1 MAEKYKVPDKTIAPR
16 KGFGT
21 KFMQRL
27 LPTHF
32 SIDRGYD
39 EDFPS
44 IFPGMYLL
52 VQNITLRVIT
62 SKESSNEF

>member
-1 MAEKYKVPDKTIAPR
+1 MAEKYKVPDKTIVPR

-27 LPTHF
+27 LPTQF

-44 IFPGMYLL
+44 IFPGIDEWCII
-52 VQNITLRVIT
+52 QSCSRVILQVC
-62 SKESSNEF
+62 

>member
-1 MAEKYKVPDKTIAPR
+1 MAEKYKVPDKTITPR

-44 IFPGMYLL
+44 IFPGT
-52 VQNITLRVIT
+52 VQNVIRNNTLTIHD
-62 SKESSNEF
+62 